1 MAGFGCRHFYSSNF
15 KLKAAVVTSYNM
27 KNSDPI
33 ITLLTDFGERDG
45 FVGTMKGVILGI
57 VPHAQL
63 VDLSHLIA
71 PQAVR
76 QAAFV
81 LMTSTPFFPEGTVHL
96 VVVDPGVG
104 SARRPVAVRTE
115 RAFYVAPD
123 NGVLSFVLAQTTPYD
138 AVELSDSKYRL
149 PKVSRT
155 FHGRDVF
162 SPAAAHLAAGVPLEE
177 LGPSITDLR
186 TLPLP
191 KLEVERSRIKGEVL
205 NVDHF
210 GNVRTSI
217 LYLER
222 EGSETLLL
230 RPLFATD
237 GDPIEVK
244 RFSPVKARIVV
255 GSLTIDAISNTFS
268 DVGIGAPVAYVG
280 SEGGLEVALN
290 QGNLAE
296 ELNIQP
302 GDPVEVFLQE

>member
-1 MAGFGCRHFYSSNF
+1 
-15 KLKAAVVTSYNM
+15 M

-33 ITLLTDFGERDG
+33 ITLLTDFGEQDG

-63 VDLSHLIA
+63 VDFSHLIA

-81 LMTSTPFFPEGTVHL
+81 LMTSTPFFPEGAVHL

-104 SARRPVAVRTE
+104 SERRPVAVRTE
-115 RAFYVAPD
+115 RASYVAPD
-123 NGVLSFVLAQTTPYD
+123 NGVLSFVLSQIDTYD
-138 AVELSDSKYRL
+138 AVELRNPNYRL
-149 PKVSRT
+149 SDVSNT

-177 LGPSITDLR
+177 LGPSISDLR

-191 KLEVERSRIKGEVL
+191 KLEIERDRIKGEVL
-205 NVDHF
+205 NVDRF

-222 EGSETLLL
+222 EGREMLLL
-230 RPLFATD
+230 RPFFATD
-237 GDPIEVK
+237 GGQIGVK
-244 RFSPVKARIVV
+244 RFSAARARIVV
-255 GSLTIDAISNTFS
+255 GSLTIEAISNTFS
-268 DVGIGAPVAYVG
+268 DVEIGAPVAYVG
-280 SEGGLEVALN
+280 SERGLEVALN
-290 QGNLAE
+290 QGDLAGE
-296 ELNIQP
+296 FSIQP